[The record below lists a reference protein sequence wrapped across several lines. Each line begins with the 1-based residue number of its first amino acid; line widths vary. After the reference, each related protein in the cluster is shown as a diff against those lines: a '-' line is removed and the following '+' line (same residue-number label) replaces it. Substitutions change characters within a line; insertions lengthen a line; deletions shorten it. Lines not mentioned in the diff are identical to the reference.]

1 MNPQLDI
8 NLNNRT
14 LIYTTVYRH
23 RQPNWDAH
31 STKSC
36 GCLYWKLDRILCLN
50 IVLKVP
56 CIIDN
61 LVIIWEFL
69 PKINFHRNFWKLT
82 QLTSGAR
89 HNKKRPQLISRLAWA
104 VNIKVIY
111 LESYSWYGYTF
122 FTRLYMSHIP
132 CLVRPKLISL
142 TWVTNL
148 FLEVVVLCDLVFPSF
163 EFFVVSIAAMQIF
176 GQSR

>member
-1 MNPQLDI
+1 MFKYCLESSLYYRQFSHNLRVSPENPFF
-8 NLNNRT
+8 
-14 LIYTTVYRH
+14 
-23 RQPNWDAH
+23 
-31 STKSC
+31 S
-36 GCLYWKLDRILCLN
+36 
-50 IVLKVP
+50 
-56 CIIDN
+56 
-61 LVIIWEFL
+61 
-69 PKINFHRNFWKLT
+69 KINFWKLT

-163 EFFVVSIAAMQIF
+163 TFELFVVSIAAMQIF